1 MTFVS
6 VHDLYGIHPITVH
19 VAFGFWLGVRAHA
32 NLRPDLAHDD
42 DDGEV
47 DIGNWRAVMPWL
59 KEPPALVRV
68 PMQALFDQPMA
79 HSQLGANGDLQP

>member
-1 MTFVS
+1 
-6 VHDLYGIHPITVH
+6 
-19 VAFGFWLGVRAHA
+19 
-32 NLRPDLAHDD
+32 
-42 DDGEV
+42 
-47 DIGNWRAVMPWL
+47 MPWL